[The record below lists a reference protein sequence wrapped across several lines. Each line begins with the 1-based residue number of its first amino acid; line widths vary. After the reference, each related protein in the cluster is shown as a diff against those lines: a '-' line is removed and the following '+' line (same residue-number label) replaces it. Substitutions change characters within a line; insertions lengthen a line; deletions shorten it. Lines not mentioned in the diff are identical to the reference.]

1 MKKLC
6 VNNSK
11 EKALR
16 YNAEASFSL
25 RPDIGYFGISVWKN
39 EKVSMNP
46 EEEFL
51 PIDSC
56 VRLIFLKRTL
66 SRISAFQRPE
76 PQRIR
81 KH

>member
-1 MKKLC
+1 MKNLC

-16 YNAEASFSL
+16 HNAEASFSL

-56 VRLIFLKRTL
+56 IRLIFLKRTL
-66 SRISAFQRPE
+66 LRISAIQGPKPRL
-76 PQRIR
+76 IR
-81 KH
+81 SQ

>member
-1 MKKLC
+1 MIVKK
-6 VNNSK
+6 
-11 EKALR
+11 R
-16 YNAEASFSL
+16 RFRHNAETPFSL

-56 VRLIFLKRTL
+56 IRLIFLKRTL
-66 SRISAFQRPE
+66 SHISAFLRPE
-76 PQRIR
+76 PQQIR